1 MKSLQKQIKKYLEE
15 RNWDKLRPS
24 DLTKS
29 ISIESAELMEIFQWS
44 NPELSEVRKDKK
56 KMDEIKKEL
65 ADVFIYCLELA
76 ALLNIDSKTII
87 KEKLKHAINKYPAH
101 KMRFTKGMDPGTDKE
116 YLRIKKLYRMK
127 NQ

>member
-65 ADVFIYCLELA
+65 A